1 MKDRD
6 LPTDF
11 FAKLE
16 NKENLT
22 NTDEVKI
29 DGNMTEIEE
38 ESVKLL
44 RGIKVLIV
52 NALRHYEHPTHQTV
66 EKACE
71 FSKRIAELNGRGTIP
86 TYLIHMSHHMGCHA
100 DEDAMLP
107 KDVHLAYDGL
117 VLTI

>member
-1 MKDRD
+1 MGYRVGDIGYI
-6 LPTDF
+6 TD
-11 FAKLE
+11 
-16 NKENLT
+16 
-22 NTDEVKI
+22 
-29 DGNMTEIEE
+29 MTEIEE